1 MKSIF
6 SLLAFLSLLYSGE
19 AHGQQEICN
28 TVNFQDVVGQWH
40 MKLIGPQADSM
51 AAQLKRID
59 RAMTALRD
67 SLLLVPNDSSK
78 RTSFQHEMEMYAD
91 AEDEMHKSAEQM
103 KTMFVTFDRH
113 GVVSGYSADM
123 AGKWSLF
130 KCRQLFVVSY
140 NNHKKS
146 DTMRICS
153 PSKDVLRLTLP
164 SLPNDALYFAR
175 DESGTTEGDKAKK
188 IK

>member
-1 MKSIF
+1 
-6 SLLAFLSLLYSGE
+6 
-19 AHGQQEICN
+19 
-28 TVNFQDVVGQWH
+28 
-40 MKLIGPQADSM
+40 
-51 AAQLKRID
+51 
-59 RAMTALRD
+59 
-67 SLLLVPNDSSK
+67 
-78 RTSFQHEMEMYAD
+78 
-91 AEDEMHKSAEQM
+91 M

-123 AGKWSLF
+123 AGKWSLL
-130 KCRQLFVVSY
+130 KGRQLLVVSY